1 MQNKQIE
8 PFLKWPGGKRWIAKK
23 YKEYFPKEYNMYIE
37 PFLGSGA
44 VFFSLQ
50 PKEAIL
56 SDINKELIN
65 LYVIMRDNPKE
76 LKGQLVYHQERHTKE
91 HYYKIRDVILT
102 DNLKCAGR
110 LLYLNRACYNGMYRV
125 NKQGKFN
132 VPIGTKNNF
141 TYDIDQFDQY
151 ANCLKHATLICGDF
165 YEIINKAKKNDFIFA
180 DPPYATSGKANFTK
194 YNDEL
199 FVWQDQLRLHEALV
213 NAKARGAKI
222 VLTNVYCKEI
232 IEMYKN
238 DGFYVHILQRS
249 SNIAGQADKRGKV
262 KELMIT
268 SNRKQSKC
276 CYYSGH

>member
-1 MQNKQIE
+1 MQNKQIV
-8 PFLKWPGGKRWIAKK
+8 PFLKWPGGKRWLAKK

-151 ANCLKHATLICGDF
+151 ADCLKHATLICGDF

-268 SNRKQSKC
+268 SNKKQSKRKEK
-276 CYYSGH
+276 HE

>member
-50 PKEAIL
+50 PKEAII

-268 SNRKQSKC
+268 SNRKQSKRKEK
-276 CYYSGH
+276 HE

>member
-1 MQNKQIE
+1 MQNKQIV
-8 PFLKWPGGKRWIAKK
+8 PFLKWPGGKRWLAKK

-91 HYYKIRDVILT
+91 HYYKIRDVMLT

-125 NKQGKFN
+125 NMQGKFN

-151 ANCLKHATLICGDF
+151 ADCLKHATLICGDF

-249 SNIAGQADKRGKV
+249 SNIAEIGRASCRERV
-262 KELMIT
+262 
-268 SNRKQSKC
+268 
-276 CYYSGH
+276 

>member
-1 MQNKQIE
+1 MQNKQIV
-8 PFLKWPGGKRWIAKK
+8 PFLKWPGGKRWLAKK

-151 ANCLKHATLICGDF
+151 ADCLNNATLICGDF

-268 SNRKQSKC
+268 SNKKQSKRKEK
-276 CYYSGH
+276 HE

>member
-1 MQNKQIE
+1 MQNKQIV

-268 SNRKQSKC
+268 SNRKQSKRKEK
-276 CYYSGH
+276 HE

>member
-1 MQNKQIE
+1 MQNKQIV

-151 ANCLKHATLICGDF
+151 ADCLKHATLICGDF

-268 SNRKQSKC
+268 SNRKQSKRKEK
-276 CYYSGH
+276 HE

>member
-65 LYVIMRDNPKE
+65 LYVTMRDNPKE

-268 SNRKQSKC
+268 SNRKQSKRKEK
-276 CYYSGH
+276 HE

>member
-141 TYDIDQFDQY
+141 TYDIEQFDQY

-268 SNRKQSKC
+268 SNRKQSKRKEK
-276 CYYSGH
+276 HE

>member
-1 MQNKQIE
+1 MQNKQIV
-8 PFLKWPGGKRWIAKK
+8 PFLKWPGGKRWLAKK

-65 LYVIMRDNPKE
+65 LYVIMRDNSKE

-91 HYYKIRDVILT
+91 HYYKIRDAMLT

-222 VLTNVYCKEI
+222 ILTNVYCKEI

-268 SNRKQSKC
+268 SNRKQSK
-276 CYYSGH
+276 GKEKHE

>member
-23 YKEYFPKEYNMYIE
+23 YKEYFPKEFNMYIE

-268 SNRKQSKC
+268 SNRKQSKRKEK
-276 CYYSGH
+276 HE

>member
-110 LLYLNRACYNGMYRV
+110 LLSLNRACYNGMYRV

-268 SNRKQSKC
+268 SNRKQSKRKEK
-276 CYYSGH
+276 HE

>member
-65 LYVIMRDNPKE
+65 LYVILRDNPKE

-268 SNRKQSKC
+268 SNRKQSKRKEK
-276 CYYSGH
+276 HE

>member
-249 SNIAGQADKRGKV
+249 SNIADKRGKV

-268 SNRKQSKC
+268 SNRKQSKRKEK
-276 CYYSGH
+276 HE

>member
-1 MQNKQIE
+1 MQNKQIV
-8 PFLKWPGGKRWIAKK
+8 PFLKWPGGKRWLAKK

-91 HYYKIRDVILT
+91 YYYKIRDVMLT

-180 DPPYATSGKANFTK
+180 DPPYAASGKANFTK

-249 SNIAGQADKRGKV
+249 SNIAGQADRRGKV

-268 SNRKQSKC
+268 SNRKQSKRK
-276 CYYSGH
+276 GKHE

>member
-37 PFLGSGA
+37 PLLGSGA

-110 LLYLNRACYNGMYRV
+110 LLYLSRACYHGMYRV

-268 SNRKQSKC
+268 SNRKQSKRKEK
-276 CYYSGH
+276 HE

>member
-199 FVWQDQLRLHEALV
+199 FVWQDQLRSHEALV
-213 NAKARGAKI
+213 NAKSRGAKI

-268 SNRKQSKC
+268 SNRKQSKRKEK
-276 CYYSGH
+276 HE

>member
-50 PKEAIL
+50 PNEAIL

-268 SNRKQSKC
+268 SNRKQSKRKEK
-276 CYYSGH
+276 HE

>member
-1 MQNKQIE
+1 MQNKQIV
-8 PFLKWPGGKRWIAKK
+8 PFLKWPGGKRWLAKK

-91 HYYKIRDVILT
+91 HYYKIRDVMLT
-102 DNLKCAGR
+102 DNLKCTGR

-151 ANCLKHATLICGDF
+151 ADCLKHATLICGDF

-268 SNRKQSKC
+268 SNKKQSKRKEK
-276 CYYSGH
+276 HE

>member
-268 SNRKQSKC
+268 SNRKQSKRKEK
-276 CYYSGH
+276 HE

>member
-91 HYYKIRDVILT
+91 HYYKIRDAMLT

-222 VLTNVYCKEI
+222 ILTNVYCKEI

-268 SNRKQSKC
+268 SNRKQSK
-276 CYYSGH
+276 GKEKHE

>member
-1 MQNKQIE
+1 MQNKQIV
-8 PFLKWPGGKRWIAKK
+8 PFLKWPGGKRWLAKK
-23 YKEYFPKEYNMYIE
+23 YKEYFPQEYNMYIE

-56 SDINKELIN
+56 SDINRELIN

-91 HYYKIRDVILT
+91 YYYKIRDVMLT
-102 DNLKCAGR
+102 DNLKRAGR

-132 VPIGTKNNF
+132 VPVGTKSNF

-151 ANCLKHATLICGDF
+151 ANCLKHAALICGDF

-213 NAKARGAKI
+213 NAKARGVKI

-268 SNRKQSKC
+268 SNRKQSKRKEK
-276 CYYSGH
+276 HE

>member
-1 MQNKQIE
+1 MQNKQIV
-8 PFLKWPGGKRWIAKK
+8 PFLKWPGGKRWLAKK

-91 HYYKIRDVILT
+91 HYYKIRDVMLT

-268 SNRKQSKC
+268 SNKKQSKRKEK
-276 CYYSGH
+276 HE

>member
-91 HYYKIRDVILT
+91 HYYKIRDVMLT

-151 ANCLKHATLICGDF
+151 ADCLKHATLICGDF

-268 SNRKQSKC
+268 SNKKQSKRKEK
-276 CYYSGH
+276 HE

>member
-1 MQNKQIE
+1 MQNKQIV
-8 PFLKWPGGKRWIAKK
+8 PFLKWPGGKRWLAKK

-268 SNRKQSKC
+268 SNRKQSKRKEK
-276 CYYSGH
+276 HE

>member
-76 LKGQLVYHQERHTKE
+76 LKGQLVYHQERHSKE

-268 SNRKQSKC
+268 SNRKQSKRKEK
-276 CYYSGH
+276 HE

>member
-1 MQNKQIE
+1 MQNKQIV
-8 PFLKWPGGKRWIAKK
+8 PFLKWPGGKRWLAKK

-76 LKGQLVYHQERHTKE
+76 LKGQLVCHQERHTKE
-91 HYYKIRDVILT
+91 HYYKIRDVMLT

-151 ANCLKHATLICGDF
+151 ADCLKHATLICGDF

-268 SNRKQSKC
+268 SNKKQSKRKEK
-276 CYYSGH
+276 HE

>member
-199 FVWQDQLRLHEALV
+199 FVLQDQLRLHEALV

-268 SNRKQSKC
+268 SNRKQSKRKEK
-276 CYYSGH
+276 HE

>member
-1 MQNKQIE
+1 MQNKQIV
-8 PFLKWPGGKRWIAKK
+8 PFLKWPGGKRWLAKK

-91 HYYKIRDVILT
+91 HYYKIRDVMLT

-151 ANCLKHATLICGDF
+151 ADCLKHATLICGDF

-268 SNRKQSKC
+268 SNRKQSKRKEK
-276 CYYSGH
+276 HE

>member
-91 HYYKIRDVILT
+91 HYYKIRDVIL
-102 DNLKCAGR
+102 
-110 LLYLNRACYNGMYRV
+110 
-125 NKQGKFN
+125 
-132 VPIGTKNNF
+132 
-141 TYDIDQFDQY
+141 IDLAIQ
-151 ANCLKHATLICGDF
+151 
-165 YEIINKAKKNDFIFA
+165 IIHHYI
-180 DPPYATSGKANFTK
+180 
-194 YNDEL
+194 
-199 FVWQDQLRLHEALV
+199 
-213 NAKARGAKI
+213 
-222 VLTNVYCKEI
+222 
-232 IEMYKN
+232 
-238 DGFYVHILQRS
+238 
-249 SNIAGQADKRGKV
+249 
-262 KELMIT
+262 
-268 SNRKQSKC
+268 
-276 CYYSGH
+276 